1 VERKLVEKGGK
12 SKRGEKVKGEG
23 KKKGKSQGEK
33 KKFKVKVV

>member
-1 VERKLVEKGGK
+1 VEKKLVEKGGK

-23 KKKGKSQGEK
+23 KKRGK